1 MVMVNPFKFGTVVE
15 DCFFTDRRD
24 ELQYIKSVLNSEN
37 HLILI
42 SPRRFGKTSLVVKVL
57 HESERKHIM
66 LNLQSVVSVEDFAG
80 RLLKEIFRIYKFEKI
95 KYLIKNFRVMPTFS
109 LNPMTDGVD
118 VAIQP
123 MVDNRVLIEDV
134 FALLQTLATE
144 EDRIIVVFDEF
155 QEITNI
161 DKNLDRLLRAI
172 MQLHKNINYLF
183 LGSQESM
190 MREIFEKKKSPFF
203 HFGQLLHLD
212 KIPYEDFKF
221 YLLERLSFIDNANEI
236 CDEILAFTKCHPYY
250 TQQLA
255 SQVWEKGKKG
265 EMDDIVNSAIV
276 RLLEFHD
283 LNFERIWLNFNNTDK
298 RILVWLA
305 NNNKP
310 YTLLGIAQSTI
321 SSSLKRML
329 KDGYVIKT
337 KDEIDKRSYIVSIT
351 VYWEVCG
358 PKRRG
363 LRHWV
368 VCLSIW
374 DIRRCMILLRSWL
387 I

>member
-15 DCFFTDRRD
+15 NSFFTDRQN
-24 ELQYIKSVLNSEN
+24 ELQHIKSVLNSEN

-42 SPRRFGKTSLVVKVL
+42 SPRRFGKTSLVVKAL
-57 HESERKHIM
+57 RESNRKHIM
-66 LNLQSVVSVEDFAG
+66 LNLQSVVSTEDFAA
-80 RLLKEIFRIYKFEKI
+80 RLLKEIFKIYKFEKV
-95 KYLIKNFRVMPTFS
+95 KHFIKNFRIVPTIS

-118 VAIQP
+118 VSIMP

-134 FALLQTLATE
+134 FALLQAIASE
-144 EDRIIVVFDEF
+144 EDRLIVVLDEF
-155 QEITNI
+155 QEIKSI
-161 DKNLDRLLRAI
+161 DKNLDRLLRSI

-212 KIPYEDFKF
+212 KIPCDDFKL
-221 YLLERLSFIDNANEI
+221 YLLERLSFVDNADEI
-236 CDEILAFTKCHPYY
+236 CNEILAFTKCHPYY

-255 SQVWEKGKKG
+255 SQVWEIGRKG
-265 EMDDIVNSAIV
+265 EMDNIVNEAIA

-298 RILVWLA
+298 RILMWLA

-310 YTLLGIAQSTI
+310 YALMGIAQSTI

-337 KDEIDKRSYIVSIT
+337 AEY
-351 VYWEVCG
+351 EVED
-358 PKRRG
+358 PFFRN
-363 LRHWV
+363 WI
-368 VCLSIW
+368 LSH
-374 DIRRCMILLRSWL
+374 
-387 I
+387 

>member
-1 MVMVNPFKFGTVVE
+1 MVNPFKFGTVVE
-15 DCFFTDRRD
+15 NSFFTDRQN

-42 SPRRFGKTSLVVKVL
+42 SPRRFGKTSLVVKAL
-57 HESERKHIM
+57 RESNRKHIM
-66 LNLQSVVSVEDFAG
+66 LNLQSVVSTEDFAA
-80 RLLKEIFRIYKFEKI
+80 RLLKEIFKIYKFEKV
-95 KYLIKNFRVMPTFS
+95 KHFIKNFRIVPTIS

-118 VAIQP
+118 VSIMP

-134 FALLQTLATE
+134 FALLQAIASE
-144 EDRIIVVFDEF
+144 EDRLIVVLDEF
-155 QEITNI
+155 QEIKSI
-161 DKNLDRLLRAI
+161 DKNLDRLLRSI

-212 KIPYEDFKF
+212 KIPYDDFKL
-221 YLLERLSFIDNANEI
+221 YLLERLSFVDNADEI
-236 CDEILAFTKCHPYY
+236 CNEILAFTKCHPYY

-255 SQVWEKGKKG
+255 SQVWEIGRKG
-265 EMDDIVNSAIV
+265 EMDNIVNEAIA

-298 RILVWLA
+298 RILMWLA

-310 YTLLGIAQSTI
+310 YALMGIAQSTI

-329 KDGYVIKT
+329 KEGYVIKT
-337 KDEIDKRSYIVSIT
+337 AEY
-351 VYWEVCG
+351 EVED
-358 PKRRG
+358 PFFRN
-363 LRHWV
+363 WI
-368 VCLSIW
+368 LSH
-374 DIRRCMILLRSWL
+374 
-387 I
+387 

>member
-15 DCFFTDRRD
+15 NSFFTDREN
-24 ELQYIKSVLNSEN
+24 ELQHIKSVLNSEN

-42 SPRRFGKTSLVVKVL
+42 SPRRFGKTSLVVKAL
-57 HESERKHIM
+57 RESNRKHIM
-66 LNLQSVVSVEDFAG
+66 LNLQSVVSTEDFAA
-80 RLLKEIFRIYKFEKI
+80 RLLKEIFKIYKFEKL
-95 KYLIKNFRVMPTFS
+95 KHFIKNFRIVPTIS

-118 VAIQP
+118 VSIMP

-134 FALLQTLATE
+134 FALLQAIASE
-144 EDRIIVVFDEF
+144 EDRLIVVLDEF
-155 QEITNI
+155 QEIKSI
-161 DKNLDRLLRAI
+161 DKNLDRLLRSI

-212 KIPYEDFKF
+212 KIPYDDFKL
-221 YLLERLSFIDNANEI
+221 YLLERLSFVDNADEI
-236 CDEILAFTKCHPYY
+236 CNEILAFTKCHPYY

-255 SQVWEKGKKG
+255 SQVWEIGRKG
-265 EMDDIVNSAIV
+265 EMDNIVNEAIA

-298 RILVWLA
+298 RILMWLA

-310 YTLLGIAQSTI
+310 YALMGIAQSTI

-337 KDEIDKRSYIVSIT
+337 AEY
-351 VYWEVCG
+351 EVED
-358 PKRRG
+358 PFFRN
-363 LRHWV
+363 WI
-368 VCLSIW
+368 LSH
-374 DIRRCMILLRSWL
+374 
-387 I
+387 

>member
-15 DCFFTDRRD
+15 NSFFTDRQN

-42 SPRRFGKTSLVVKVL
+42 SPRRFGKTSLVVKAL
-57 HESERKHIM
+57 RESNRKHIM
-66 LNLQSVVSVEDFAG
+66 LNLQSVVSTEDFAA
-80 RLLKEIFRIYKFEKI
+80 RLLKEIFKIYKFEKV
-95 KYLIKNFRVMPTFS
+95 KHFIKNFRIVPTIS

-118 VAIQP
+118 VSIMP

-134 FALLQTLATE
+134 FALLQAIASE
-144 EDRIIVVFDEF
+144 EDRLIVVLDEF
-155 QEITNI
+155 QEIKSI
-161 DKNLDRLLRAI
+161 DKNLDRLLRSI
-172 MQLHKNINYLF
+172 MQMHKNINYLF

-203 HFGQLLHLD
+203 HFGLLLHLD
-212 KIPYEDFKF
+212 KIPYDDFKL
-221 YLLERLSFIDNANEI
+221 YLLERLYFVDNADEI
-236 CDEILAFTKCHPYY
+236 CNEILAFTKCHPYY

-255 SQVWEKGKKG
+255 SQVWEIGRKG
-265 EMDDIVNSAIV
+265 EMDNIVNEAIA

-298 RILVWLA
+298 RILMWLA
-305 NNNKP
+305 NNKKP
-310 YTLLGIAQSTI
+310 YALMGIAQSTI

-337 KDEIDKRSYIVSIT
+337 TEY
-351 VYWEVCG
+351 EVED
-358 PKRRG
+358 PFFRN
-363 LRHWV
+363 WI
-368 VCLSIW
+368 LSH
-374 DIRRCMILLRSWL
+374 
-387 I
+387 

>member
-15 DCFFTDRRD
+15 NSFFTDRQN
-24 ELQYIKSVLNSEN
+24 ELQHIKSVLNSEN

-42 SPRRFGKTSLVVKVL
+42 SPRRFGKTSLVVKAL
-57 HESERKHIM
+57 RESNRKHIM
-66 LNLQSVVSVEDFAG
+66 LNLQSVVSTEDFAA
-80 RLLKEIFRIYKFEKI
+80 RLLKEIFKIYKFEKV
-95 KYLIKNFRVMPTFS
+95 KHFIKNFRIVPTIS

-118 VAIQP
+118 VSIMP

-134 FALLQTLATE
+134 FALLQAIASE
-144 EDRIIVVFDEF
+144 EDRLIVVLDEF
-155 QEITNI
+155 QEIKSI
-161 DKNLDRLLRAI
+161 DKNLDRLLRSI

-212 KIPYEDFKF
+212 KIPYDDFKL
-221 YLLERLSFIDNANEI
+221 YLLERLSFVDNADEI
-236 CDEILAFTKCHPYY
+236 CNEILAFTKCHPYY

-255 SQVWEKGKKG
+255 SQVWEIGRKG
-265 EMDDIVNSAIV
+265 EMDNIVNEAIA

-298 RILVWLA
+298 RILMWLA

-310 YTLLGIAQSTI
+310 YALMGIAQSTI

-337 KDEIDKRSYIVSIT
+337 AEY
-351 VYWEVCG
+351 EVED
-358 PKRRG
+358 PFFRN
-363 LRHWV
+363 WI
-368 VCLSIW
+368 LSH
-374 DIRRCMILLRSWL
+374 
-387 I
+387 

>member
-15 DCFFTDRRD
+15 NSFFTDRQN

-42 SPRRFGKTSLVVKVL
+42 SPRRFGKTSLVVKAL
-57 HESERKHIM
+57 RESNRKHIM
-66 LNLQSVVSVEDFAG
+66 LNLQSVVSTEDFAA
-80 RLLKEIFRIYKFEKI
+80 RLLKEIFKIYKFEKV
-95 KYLIKNFRVMPTFS
+95 KHFIKNFRIVPTIS

-118 VAIQP
+118 VSIMP

-134 FALLQTLATE
+134 FALLQAIASE
-144 EDRIIVVFDEF
+144 EDRLIVVLDEF
-155 QEITNI
+155 QEIKSI
-161 DKNLDRLLRAI
+161 DKNLDRLLRSI

-212 KIPYEDFKF
+212 KIPYDDFKL
-221 YLLERLSFIDNANEI
+221 YLLERLSFVDNADEI
-236 CDEILAFTKCHPYY
+236 CNEILAFTKCHPYY

-255 SQVWEKGKKG
+255 SQVWEIGRKG
-265 EMDDIVNSAIV
+265 EMDNIVNEAIA

-298 RILVWLA
+298 RILMWLA

-310 YTLLGIAQSTI
+310 YALMGIAQSTI

-337 KDEIDKRSYIVSIT
+337 AEY
-351 VYWEVCG
+351 EVED
-358 PKRRG
+358 PFFRN
-363 LRHWV
+363 WI
-368 VCLSIW
+368 LSH
-374 DIRRCMILLRSWL
+374 
-387 I
+387 

>member
-15 DCFFTDRRD
+15 NSFFTDRRI
-24 ELQYIKSVLNSEN
+24 ELQQIKSVLNSEN

-42 SPRRFGKTSLVVKVL
+42 SPRRFGKTSLVVKAL
-57 HESERKHIM
+57 QESERKHIM
-66 LNLQSVVSVEDFAG
+66 LNLQSVVSVEDFAS
-80 RLLKEIFRIYKFEKI
+80 RLLKEVFKIYKFEKL
-95 KYLIKNFRVMPTFS
+95 KYMIKNFRVVPTLS
-109 LNPMTDGVD
+109 INPMTDGVD

-123 MVDNRVLIEDV
+123 MVDSRVMIEDV
-134 FALLQTLATE
+134 FSLLQMLATE
-144 EDRIIVVFDEF
+144 DDRLIVVFDEF
-155 QEITNI
+155 QEIKSI
-161 DKNLDRLLRAI
+161 DKNLDRLLRSI
-172 MQLHKNINYLF
+172 IQLHKNINYLF

-203 HFGQLLHLD
+203 HFGQLLNLD
-212 KIPYEDFKF
+212 KIPYEDFKL
-221 YLLERLSFIDNANEI
+221 YLYDRLSFMDDADRV
-236 CDEILAFTKCHPYY
+236 CDEILDFTKCHPYY

-255 SQVWEKGKKG
+255 SQVWEKGKNG
-265 EMDDIVNSAIV
+265 EKENIVEEAIN

-298 RILVWLA
+298 RILIWLA

-337 KDEIDKRSYIVSIT
+337 TEYGVEDPFFRNWI
-351 VYWEVCG
+351 
-358 PKRRG
+358 
-363 LRHWV
+363 
-368 VCLSIW
+368 LS
-374 DIRRCMILLRSWL
+374 R
-387 I
+387 

>member
-15 DCFFTDRRD
+15 NSFFTDRQN
-24 ELQYIKSVLNSEN
+24 ELQHIKSVLNSEN

-42 SPRRFGKTSLVVKVL
+42 SPRRFGKTSLVVKAL
-57 HESERKHIM
+57 RESNRKHIM
-66 LNLQSVVSVEDFAG
+66 LNLQSVVSTEDFAA
-80 RLLKEIFRIYKFEKI
+80 RLLKEIFKIYKFEKVKHFI
-95 KYLIKNFRVMPTFS
+95 QNFRIVPTIS

-118 VAIQP
+118 VSIMP

-134 FALLQTLATE
+134 FALLQAIASE
-144 EDRIIVVFDEF
+144 EDRLIVVLDEF
-155 QEITNI
+155 QEIKSI
-161 DKNLDRLLRAI
+161 DKNLDRLLRSI

-212 KIPYEDFKF
+212 KIPYDDFKL
-221 YLLERLSFIDNANEI
+221 YLLERLSFVDNADEI
-236 CDEILAFTKCHPYY
+236 CNEILAFTKCHPYY

-255 SQVWEKGKKG
+255 SQVWEIGRKG
-265 EMDDIVNSAIV
+265 EMDNIVNEAIA

-298 RILVWLA
+298 RILMWLA

-310 YTLLGIAQSTI
+310 YALMGIAQSTI

-337 KDEIDKRSYIVSIT
+337 AEY
-351 VYWEVCG
+351 EVED
-358 PKRRG
+358 PFFRN
-363 LRHWV
+363 WI
-368 VCLSIW
+368 LSH
-374 DIRRCMILLRSWL
+374 
-387 I
+387 

>member
-1 MVMVNPFKFGTVVE
+1 MVNPFKFGTVVE
-15 DCFFTDRRD
+15 NSFFTDRQN

-42 SPRRFGKTSLVVKVL
+42 SSRRFGKTSLVVKAL
-57 HESERKHIM
+57 RESSRKHIM
-66 LNLQSVVSVEDFAG
+66 LNLQSVVSTEDFAA
-80 RLLKEIFRIYKFEKI
+80 RLLKEIFRLYKFEKI
-95 KYLIKNFRVMPTFS
+95 KYLLKNFRVVPTFS
-109 LNPMTDGVD
+109 INPMTDGMD
-118 VAIQP
+118 IAFQP
-123 MVDNRVLIEDV
+123 MVDGRVLIEDV
-134 FALLQTLATE
+134 FALLQAIASE
-144 EDRIIVVFDEF
+144 EDRLIVVLDEF
-155 QEITNI
+155 QEIKSI
-161 DKNLDRLLRAI
+161 DKNLDRLLRSI

-212 KIPYEDFKF
+212 KIPYDDFKL
-221 YLLERLSFIDNANEI
+221 YLLERMSFVDNADEI
-236 CDEILAFTKCHPYY
+236 CNEILAFTKCHPYY

-255 SQVWEKGKKG
+255 SQVWEIGRKG
-265 EMDDIVNSAIV
+265 EMDNIVNEAIA

-298 RILVWLA
+298 RILMWLA

-310 YTLLGIAQSTI
+310 YALMGIAQSTI

-337 KDEIDKRSYIVSIT
+337 AEY
-351 VYWEVCG
+351 EVED
-358 PKRRG
+358 PFFRN
-363 LRHWV
+363 WI
-368 VCLSIW
+368 LSH
-374 DIRRCMILLRSWL
+374 
-387 I
+387 

>member
-155 QEITNI
+155 QEIINI

-310 YTLLGIAQSTI
+310 YTLLGIAQRTI

-337 KDEIDKRSYIVSIT
+337 VEY
-351 VYWEVCG
+351 EVED
-358 PKRRG
+358 PFFRN
-363 LRHWV
+363 WI
-368 VCLSIW
+368 LSH
-374 DIRRCMILLRSWL
+374 
-387 I
+387 

>member
-1 MVMVNPFKFGTVVE
+1 MVMVNPFKFGTIVE
-15 DCFFTDRRD
+15 NSFFTDRQN

-42 SPRRFGKTSLVVKVL
+42 SPRRFGKTSLVVKAL
-57 HESERKHIM
+57 RESNRKYIM
-66 LNLQSVVSVEDFAG
+66 LNLQSVVGPEDFAA
-80 RLLKEIFRIYKFEKI
+80 RLLKEIFKIYKFEKV
-95 KYLIKNFRVMPTFS
+95 KHFIKNFRIVPTIS

-118 VAIQP
+118 VSIMP

-134 FALLQTLATE
+134 FALLQAIASE
-144 EDRIIVVFDEF
+144 EDRLIVVLDEF
-155 QEITNI
+155 QEIKSI
-161 DKNLDRLLRAI
+161 DKNLDRLLRSI

-212 KIPYEDFKF
+212 KIPYDDFKL
-221 YLLERLSFIDNANEI
+221 YLLERLSFVDNADEI
-236 CDEILAFTKCHPYY
+236 CNEILAFTKCHPYY

-255 SQVWEKGKKG
+255 SQVWEKGRKG
-265 EMDDIVNSAIV
+265 EMDNIVNEAIA

-298 RILVWLA
+298 RILMWLA

-310 YTLLGIAQSTI
+310 YALMGIAQSTI

-337 KDEIDKRSYIVSIT
+337 AEY
-351 VYWEVCG
+351 EVED
-358 PKRRG
+358 PFFRN
-363 LRHWV
+363 WI
-368 VCLSIW
+368 LSH
-374 DIRRCMILLRSWL
+374 
-387 I
+387 

>member
-15 DCFFTDRRD
+15 NSFFTDRQN
-24 ELQYIKSVLNSEN
+24 ELQHIKSVLNSEN

-42 SPRRFGKTSLVVKVL
+42 SPRRFGKTSLVLKAL
-57 HESERKHIM
+57 RESNRKHIM
-66 LNLQSVVSVEDFAG
+66 LNLQSVVSTEDFAA
-80 RLLKEIFRIYKFEKI
+80 RLLKEIFKIYKFEKV
-95 KYLIKNFRVMPTFS
+95 KHFIKNFRIVPTIS

-118 VAIQP
+118 VSIMP

-134 FALLQTLATE
+134 FALLQAIASE
-144 EDRIIVVFDEF
+144 EDRLIVVLDEF
-155 QEITNI
+155 QEIKSI
-161 DKNLDRLLRAI
+161 DKNLDRLLRSI

-212 KIPYEDFKF
+212 KIPYDDFKL
-221 YLLERLSFIDNANEI
+221 YLLERLSFVDNADEI
-236 CDEILAFTKCHPYY
+236 CNEILAFTKCHPYY

-255 SQVWEKGKKG
+255 SQVWEIGRKG
-265 EMDDIVNSAIV
+265 EMDNIVNEAIA

-298 RILVWLA
+298 RILMWLA

-310 YTLLGIAQSTI
+310 YALMGIAQSTI

-337 KDEIDKRSYIVSIT
+337 AEY
-351 VYWEVCG
+351 EVED
-358 PKRRG
+358 PFFRN
-363 LRHWV
+363 WI
-368 VCLSIW
+368 LSH
-374 DIRRCMILLRSWL
+374 
-387 I
+387 